1 MCLILQLVWFIVSLR
16 EMFCGDYNDTISC
29 GVVFFKLNAFLPSES
44 SCEMLGIVPHSALI
58 GCYDVECLHHILLPR
73 PFAPFIEASNNVDG
87 GTIVNIVLWI
97 KTRSKKIFRIIFSL
111 YCVSDVTIITG
122 HTQLYRFA
130 LYPIYMGMLDGHDL

>member
-97 KTRSKKIFRIIFSL
+97 KTRSKKIDCSL
-111 YCVSDVTIITG
+111 RDK
-122 HTQLYRFA
+122 HWDAQLNQDRSTA
-130 LYPIYMGMLDGHDL
+130 LVLTLHLYSTDYIHLQNFY